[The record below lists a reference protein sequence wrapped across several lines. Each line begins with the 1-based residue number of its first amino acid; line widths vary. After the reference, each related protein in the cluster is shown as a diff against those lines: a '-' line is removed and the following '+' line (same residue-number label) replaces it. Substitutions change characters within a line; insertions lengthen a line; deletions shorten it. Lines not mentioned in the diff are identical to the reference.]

1 MKRSLVFLSILLLP
15 LMSMAEVD
23 NILIV
28 ETNDGV
34 TISFALAEKPEI
46 SFEGKVMSV
55 ITEKD
60 SQYFEIS
67 NISKWY
73 FEQVTSGIQAV
84 KKEQPSIKVVDNDK
98 IIVDGS
104 ISLSKIRLYSIDGK
118 EQSVKV
124 SYSDDS
130 KPVINISSL
139 PKGIYVISINN
150 QQSIKLYKK

>member
-1 MKRSLVFLSILLLP
+1 MKKLLFALFLLLLP
-15 LMSMAEVD
+15 LMAVAEVD

-34 TISFALAEKPEI
+34 TVSFALVEKPEI
-46 SFEGKVMSV
+46 SFEGSVMIVKS
-55 ITEKD
+55 EKE
-60 SQYFEIS
+60 SQFFEIT

-73 FEQVTSGIQAV
+73 FEQVTSCIEAI
-84 KKEQPSIKVVDNDK
+84 KKEQPSIKVVDNDN
-98 IIVDGS
+98 IIVDS
-104 ISLSKIRLYSIDGK
+104 SSSLSKICLYSIDGK
-118 EQSVKV
+118 QQSVKV

-150 QQSIKLYKK
+150 QQSIKLYRK